1 MSLNL
6 RNIPGGMISGL
17 STNELEWVSIE
28 SCDRFLSELSPSFF
42 DDMEAENMIEEY
54 STLDR
59 DITVQMDDLE
69 KELTPKGTQHQTISH
84 IRKFKTFLESKKLST
99 NIEAMPVRFLADYL
113 RYFYFSLR
121 CKDGSFYAPRSL
133 VGIRASVHRYLTSS
147 DVNRQVNILK
157 DPEFSRAN
165 AVLKAMVGKWIHEG
179 NKAKS
184 YPAIEPS
191 DMTKI
196 RGYFTRTTPNI
207 LQQEIWFNCVLYFG
221 LRGRE
226 VLSFLKKNDIDFDVD
241 SDGHEFVRIKNEFLT
256 KTVKKSLSQKEFENI
271 SVARMYANSDCPS
284 ECPVNCFRLYLS
296 KIPDTNSHLFAMPNI
311 NFNSSSKSWYTNSRN
326 VGKDALGKF
335 MKIISHE
342 AQLSKIYTNHCVR
355 VTVVSELH
363 QQGFKNSEIAQIT
376 GHKNSE
382 SVERYIRQTRDEGR
396 RKLSNALSR
405 GFSVSNSQMMTCAK
419 KREHVEVSFY
429 IIFLNSIFRLL

>member
-1 MSLNL
+1 MSLPINL
-6 RNIPGGMISGL
+6 QNIPGGMISGL
-17 STNELEWVSIE
+17 STNELEWVSAE
-28 SCDRFLSELSPSFF
+28 SVDRFLSELSLYFF
-42 DDMEAENMIEEY
+42 DDIHVEAESMIEEF
-54 STLDR
+54 SSLDE
-59 DITVQMDDLE
+59 DIITEMNDLE

-84 IRKFKTFLESKKLST
+84 IRKFKNFLESKKLST

-121 CKDGSFYAPRSL
+121 CKDGRFYAPRSL
-133 VGIRASVHRYLTSS
+133 VGIRASIHRYLTSP
-147 DVNRQVNILK
+147 DVNRKVNILK
-157 DPEFSRAN
+157 DQEFSRAN
-165 AVLKAMVGKWIHEG
+165 PVLKAMVGKWIHAG
-179 NKAKS
+179 NKANS

-191 DMTKI
+191 DMTKL
-196 RGYFTRTTPNI
+196 REYFTRATPNT
-207 LQQEIWFNCVLYFG
+207 LQQEVWFNCVFYFG

-226 VLSFLKKNDIDFDVD
+226 VLSCLKKTDIDFDVD
-241 SDGHEFVRIKNEFLT
+241 SDGHEYVRIKNDFLT

-284 ECPVNCFRLYLS
+284 ECPVNCFRFYLS
-296 KIPDTNSHLFAMPNI
+296 KIPDTNPHLFAMPKE
-311 NFNSSSKSWYTNSRN
+311 NFNHSSKSWYTNSRN

-335 MKIISHE
+335 MKIISNE
-342 AQLSKIYTNHCVR
+342 ARLSKIYTNHCVR

-396 RKLSNALSR
+396 RKLSRALSK
-405 GFSVSNSQMMTCAK
+405 GFSISNSQTMTCAK
-419 KREHVEVSFY
+419 KRGKY
-429 IIFLNSIFRLL
+429 YFLYNLNVL